1 MKKFGFLT
9 MLLAVAIFTA
19 QASINP
25 VGGEIDLEKSTVEWV
40 GKKVTGKHNGTIKL
54 KEASLE
60 MNDAGMLTGGKFV
73 IDMTTL
79 ANTDLAGKD
88 MQPKLEGHL
97 KSPDFFNVAEHPTST
112 LVITKVVH
120 RGTEGSYKV
129 IGDLTIKGI
138 TKPVK
143 FNAQFG
149 EDGGM
154 KVATAEVVV
163 DRSEYDVRYGS
174 GSFFDN
180 LGDKTIYDEFTLNV
194 NLVMK

>member
-1 MKKFGFLT
+1 MKKFGISTLFVAV
-9 MLLAVAIFTA
+9 LAFAA
-19 QASINP
+19 QATVNP
-25 VGGEIDLEKSTVEWV
+25 VGVGVDLEKSTIEWI
-40 GKKVTGKHNGTIKL
+40 GKKVTGKHHGTIQL
-54 KEASLE
+54 KEASLK
-60 MNDAGMLTGGKFV
+60 MDDAGMLAGGSFV
-73 IDMTTL
+73 IDMTSL
-79 ANTDLAGKD
+79 KNTDLAGKD

-97 KSPDFFNVAEHPTST
+97 KSPDFFNVEEHPTSR
-112 LVITKVVH
+112 LDITKVVH

-129 IGDLTIKGI
+129 VGDLTIKGI
-138 TKPVK
+138 TKPIK

-154 KVATAEVVV
+154 KVVTAEVVV

-194 NLVMK
+194 KLVLK